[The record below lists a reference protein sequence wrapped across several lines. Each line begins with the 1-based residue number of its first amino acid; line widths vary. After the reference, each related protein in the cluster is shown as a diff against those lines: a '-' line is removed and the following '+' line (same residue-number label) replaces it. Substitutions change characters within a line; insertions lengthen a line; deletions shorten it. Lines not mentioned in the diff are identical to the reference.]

1 MGTRS
6 WKVGEVAAVT
16 GLTVR
21 TLHHYD
27 ELDLLH
33 PAERTTVGNHRLY
46 SETDMRRLYRIVA
59 LRGLGIPLPEIKRT
73 LDLQGDDPRRALRVQ
88 LERLDHQV
96 LLAGKLRQR
105 VSRILVALE
114 AGEQPS
120 IDDLIEAIE
129 EMTSM
134 DSYYT
139 PEQLAR
145 LEQRR
150 QALGPDGIA
159 RVERDWARAIREME
173 AERQDRSGRSARTG
187 HRRPLARAD
196 RAIHRRRRR
205 DPRCSG
211 PHVRGRGGREAL
223 PWDGDWGA
231 GELRTQGDE
240 FRALSCG
247 SWPGSAPRR
256 RCSASSSRFTPRAPA
271 VMLSRRIQRRT
282 AHR

>member
-1 MGTRS
+1 MHYGGIAMGTRS

-27 ELDLLH
+27 ELGLLH

-120 IDDLIEAIE
+120 IDDVIEAIE

-139 PEQLAR
+139 PDQLAR

-173 AERQDRSGRSARTG
+173 AERQAGTDPA
-187 HRRPLARAD
+187 
-196 RAIHRRRRR
+196 
-205 DPRCSG
+205 DPRVQAIAGRWRELIEQFTGGDDGIRDALGRMYEAEGAEKPS
-211 PHVRGRGGREAL
+211 RGMVT
-223 PWDGDWGA
+223 
-231 GELRTQGDE
+231 GELASYVRK
-240 FRALSCG
+240 AIN
-247 SWPGSAPRR
+247 SA
-256 RCSASSSRFTPRAPA
+256 
-271 VMLSRRIQRRT
+271 
-282 AHR
+282 H